1 MFTKASTGMK
11 LGKKRIESIEEAPYL
26 IYSKIEDNMDQKYES
41 SIEELEYKR
50 SSIRFS
56 RASCEK
62 QRDEIEYQGTKLR
75 KFMDSV
81 SDYSD
86 VYGKDVSDHLDSEYS
101 CIQKINKDI
110 YRLDNDYIENV
121 QREQR
126 RINRLEEEIS
136 RDEAKRHQDR

>member
-1 MFTKASTGMK
+1 MEPKFESVLENLENKRNK
-11 LGKKRIESIEEAPYL
+11 LK
-26 IYSKIEDNMDQKYES
+26 S
-41 SIEELEYKR
+41 SRVL
-50 SSIRFS
+50 
-56 RASCEK
+56 CEK

-86 VYGKDVSDHLDSEYS
+86 IYGKDVSDHLDSEYS

-126 RINRLEEEIS
+126 RINRLEEEIR
-136 RDEAKRHQDR
+136 RDEAKQHQDR

>member
-1 MFTKASTGMK
+1 MD
-11 LGKKRIESIEEAPYL
+11 
-26 IYSKIEDNMDQKYES
+26 SKYKS
-41 SIEELEYKR
+41 SLEELENKR
-50 SSIRFS
+50 NKFKSSRVL
-56 RASCEK
+56 CEK

-86 VYGKDVSDHLDSEYS
+86 VYGKEVSDHLDSEYS

-126 RINRLEEEIS
+126 RINRLEEEIR
-136 RDEAKRHQDR
+136 RDEAKQHQYR